1 MIGRALGTAWST
13 VGEWLGSACV
23 SLGTRIR
30 THADPLARVLGLPA
44 ARPDAPA
51 QRLLEPFSSEPE
63 EQAKEAKYFLGVEP
77 TPASAPSPRST
88 IPATLVDRE
97 PGSPPRAYGRDRI
110 VLLVRDP
117 WWVFAYWELTP
128 TSRIE
133 TLRRLG
139 AEAEGAIEV
148 LRIHDVTFID
158 FTGENAWTSLDVEP
172 TPGTESWYVNVWK
185 PAASYCAELGVR
197 TQAGRFV
204 PIMRSNTVTTPRP
217 QPSPDTTV
225 RWVVLRPHGLP
236 VEGGESWNG
245 ARVEHAGHAAA
256 HSPAPP
262 GSSDLH
268 ASRSPAR

>member
-1 MIGRALGTAWST
+1 MIARALGTGWSL
-13 VGEWLGSACV
+13 VGEWLGSACGGLV
-23 SLGTRIR
+23 TRIR
-30 THADPLARVLGLPA
+30 TQADPLARVLGLGVG
-44 ARPDAPA
+44 RPDPPAP
-51 QRLLEPFSSEPE
+51 RIPPPFSSVPE
-63 EQAKEAKYFLGVEP
+63 EQAKEAKYYLGVEP
-77 TPASAPSPRST
+77 TTTSSPRPN
-88 IPATLVDRE
+88 IPVALVDRE
-97 PGSPPRAYGRDRI
+97 PGDLPAAYGRDRI
-110 VLLVRDP
+110 VLLGRDP
-117 WWVFAYWELTP
+117 WGLFAYWELTP

-133 TLRRLG
+133 TLRELG
-139 AEAEGAIEV
+139 AEAEGAVEV

-158 FTGENAWTSLDVEP
+158 FTGENAWTSLDIEP
-172 TPGTESWYVNVWK
+172 TPGTESWYINVWK

-245 ARVEHAGHAAA
+245 ARVEHAGRAAA

-262 GSSDLH
+262 GSSELH
-268 ASRSPAR
+268 APRPPAR